1 MIKNMLIALIVAFV
15 LFEIIEHVVVPLVG
29 FLLGRK
35 RRSISG
41 AEGMVGKVVKVK
53 QWNTTEGQVFVN
65 GELWRANCEVPLV
78 KGDKAII
85 HNVKGLTLKVEPFND

>member
-1 MIKNMLIALIVAFV
+1 MIKNMLIALLVAFV
-15 LFEIIEHVVVPLVG
+15 LFEIIEHIVVPLVG

-35 RRSISG
+35 RISISG

-85 HNVKGLTLKVEPFND
+85 HSVEGLTLKVEPFTD